1 MEMPTYDDLM
11 NPTLSTLRALGGS
24 ASIKE
29 IVDKVIENLR
39 PPTDVAERP
48 HGRGRRTELEY
59 RLAWTRTYLK
69 KFGLITN
76 SKRGVWSLTP
86 DGVRLE
92 VVNPREVVSFVQ
104 QQRQA
109 DGDYVTDVV
118 DEADDETASWRED
131 LLETLLGMPS
141 DVFERLCQRLLRES
155 GFIGVVVTGRSGDG
169 GIDGRGVIRVAGLIS
184 FKVAFQCKR
193 YQGNIGP
200 SIVRDFR
207 GAMIGRSDRGLLISS
222 GGFTREAW
230 TESTRDG
237 APPIDLIDGDL
248 LVEKLKELKLGVRTQ
263 MVEAV

>member
-1 MEMPTYDDLM
+1 M
-11 NPTLSTLRALGGS
+11 
-24 ASIKE
+24 
-29 IVDKVIENLR
+29 IENLR
-39 PPTDVAERP
+39 PPTDVVERP

-76 SKRGVWSLTP
+76 SQRGVWSLTP
-86 DGVRLE
+86 DGVKFE
-92 VVNPREVVSFVQ
+92 VVDPREVVSFVQ
-104 QQRQA
+104 QQQHPRPSNRTQTA
-109 DGDYVTDVV
+109 GNDIDDITEVV

-131 LLETLLGMPS
+131 LLEILLGMPS

-155 GFIGVVVTGRSGDG
+155 GFIEVVVTGRSGDG

-184 FKVAFQCKR
+184 FTVAFQCKR

-207 GAMIGRSDRGLLISS
+207 GAIIGRSDKALLITT
-222 GGFTREAW
+222 GGFTREAS

-237 APPIDLIDGDL
+237 APPIDLINGDL
-248 LVEKLKELKLGVRTQ
+248 LVEKLKELKLGVRTR
-263 MVEAV
+263 MVEAVEVDREWFKSI